1 MIGRPARRRRR
12 HALEAQTLQIQL
24 VDEDIH
30 HPDWIILGHIV
41 VETFGKQRLLPAIG
55 TLNEA
60 AHTHLL
66 KTSGGYPNSLE
77 LEAFSHSLSRKRSE
91 ANELQ
96 THKPKKPEAFQRPQK
111 AAERLLQTRGLRP
124 FIDDGA

>member
-12 HALEAQTLQIQL
+12 HSVEAQTPQIQL
-24 VDEDIH
+24 VDEDVD
-30 HPDWIILGHIV
+30 HPDRIILGHIV

-66 KTSGGYPNSLE
+66 LT
-77 LEAFSHSLSRKRSE
+77 
-91 ANELQ
+91 
-96 THKPKKPEAFQRPQK
+96 PE
-111 AAERLLQTRGLRP
+111 G
-124 FIDDGA
+124 